1 MQNPPP
7 PPRPIG
13 RGRRPLTRVNCARRR
28 RASAAALRRA
38 ALQPPGNTGDS
49 VPSDDVD
56 DVPGAARPTGPA
68 GPHKA
73 ARLQEREQL
82 AAWLRRR
89 RRMLFLEAEVAADR
103 FFELGKRTLAVLRGE
118 FCRYEMRSKE
128 VLIGRPLEGLTVDF
142 DLAKAGPAGRVSA
155 RQAIIRF
162 EVDCR
167 FLLINVGHRPVYV
180 CGQAVPTH
188 CSMHLADNDLVEIAG
203 LAFVFLVNQWLVGK
217 ARRHVLPG
225 EGDDSNDDDA

>member
-1 MQNPPP
+1 M
-7 PPRPIG
+7 
-13 RGRRPLTRVNCARRR
+13 
-28 RASAAALRRA
+28 
-38 ALQPPGNTGDS
+38 
-49 VPSDDVD
+49 
-56 DVPGAARPTGPA
+56 
-68 GPHKA
+68 
-73 ARLQEREQL
+73 
-82 AAWLRRR
+82 
-89 RRMLFLEAEVAADR
+89 
-103 FFELGKRTLAVLRGE
+103 LRGE